1 MDFFDFLKNESDA
14 FQTKLL
20 AVFAISGLINFIIIV
35 VIIASISM
43 PDGNTLQNLAIFSVA
58 IFAFVR
64 TQRYSMDQSTQIVE
78 GVITQI
84 RSRLVDKIRRSN
96 LSSFENIGES
106 RLMNLLTQETLTI
119 SSAARLFSRL
129 CSTVTLLVVGF
140 LFIAYISIPA
150 LFITLGL
157 IALGVLA
164 YRDKKHSH
172 EKDLKEASIKEN
184 LYFEKVNHLLDG
196 FKEVKVNDDRSDD
209 LFTNFITRIGEET
222 EALKVRSS
230 AQQTQTIIFAQVFCY
245 ILMGFMI
252 FIFPSF
258 VQIDH
263 AQLVQIVSVI
273 LFLTTGPLQEAVGV
287 FPFVERANVAVR
299 NLRDLEAELEQ
310 IELET
315 VRPTGKRKPKPF
327 ESLVCKDV
335 TYEYNHSK
343 SDSQFRIGPINFK
356 LNQGEIV
363 FIMGGNGAGKST
375 FFKVLT
381 GLYYWDR
388 GEILHNGRRVNKRNL
403 SVYRGCFSIVFQ
415 DMHLFDRLYGV
426 RRIDATRVSHLL
438 DIMQLDDKT
447 SILEDGSIENLQL
460 STGQKKRL
468 ALIIGDL
475 ENRDICVFDEWA
487 ADQDPQFREYFYETY
502 LPELKKQGKT
512 ILAITHDD
520 RYYHK
525 ADRIYKM
532 EYGQLID
539 YKLDAKTEQKKR

>member
-14 FQTKLL
+14 FQTNLL
-20 AVFAISGLINFIIIV
+20 VVFAISGLINFLIIV
-35 VIIASISM
+35 VIIASISTA
-43 PDGNTLQNLAIFSVA
+43 DGNTLQNLIIFSVS

-64 TQRYSMDQSTQIVE
+64 TQKYSMDRSTKIVE

-84 RSRLVDKIRRSN
+84 RARLVDKIRRSN

-119 SSAARLFSRL
+119 SGAARLFSRL
-129 CSTVTLLVVGF
+129 CSTATLLIVGF
-140 LFIAYISIPA
+140 LFIAYISLTA
-150 LFITLGL
+150 LLITLGL
-157 IALGVLA
+157 IFFGVLA

-172 EKDLKEASIKEN
+172 EKDLKEASDQEN

-196 FKEVKVNDDRSDD
+196 FKEVKVNDDRNDD
-209 LFTNFITRIGEET
+209 LFTNYICRIGEET

-230 AQQTQTIIFAQVFCY
+230 EQQTKTIIFAQVFCY
-245 ILMGFMI
+245 LLMGFMI
-252 FIFPSF
+252 FIFPTIVEVEHS
-258 VQIDH
+258 
-263 AQLVQIVSVI
+263 QLVQIVSVI

-299 NLRDLEAELEQ
+299 NLRDLEAELEH

-315 VRPTGKRKPKPF
+315 VRPTGRRKLKPF

-335 TYEYNHSK
+335 TYEYNHSQ
-343 SDSQFRIGPINFK
+343 SESQFRIGPINFE
-356 LNQGEIV
+356 LNRGEIV

-381 GLYYWDR
+381 GLYFWDR
-388 GEILHNGRRVNKRNL
+388 GEIIHNGRRVNKKSL
-403 SVYRGCFSIVFQ
+403 SNYRACFSIVFQ

-426 RRIDATRVSHLL
+426 RKIDGNRVNHLL
-438 DIMQLDDKT
+438 DIMKLDDKT
-447 SILEDGSIENLQL
+447 EILEDGSIENLQL

-487 ADQDPQFREYFYETY
+487 ADQDPQFRQYFYETY
-502 LPELKKQGKT
+502 LPELKQRGKT

-539 YKLDAKTEQKKR
+539 YKVEPKPEQKKR